1 MNKVLLYGALA
12 ATTIGAVVL
21 TPIAVGAVSNGFGGN
36 TQAPSQAVR
45 ARDGSGAGTQAG
57 IHAEDQVRQYI
68 HQADGTCDGT
78 GVGDGTGSQQRQRG
92 RQ

>member
-12 ATTIGAVVL
+12 ATTVGAVVL
-21 TPIAVGAVSNGFGGN
+21 TPLAAGAVSNGFGGN
-36 TQAPSQAVR
+36 GQAPSQAIR
-45 ARDGSGAGTQAG
+45 ARDGSGSGAQAG
-57 IHAEDQVRQYI
+57 GAQDQVRQYI

-78 GVGDGTGSQQRQRG
+78 GVGDGTGTQQRRHG